1 MQCARCGASNP
12 ADYRF
17 CGSCG
22 NVLQRRPVTI
32 ADEKRVYSHQSAPVS
47 GPSFLGL
54 SGTPDE
60 DQLSYLLEDD
70 EPPRHRGA
78 SILTLLLLVFLLTAG
93 GYAAYWKYYFVP
105 RHAGGAPTP
114 EVPAFAYEHTPAA
127 AHDLSVDSNQ
137 LPSPALA
144 NQFAIQNAPAA
155 LKTSESQPAAANI
168 RSPRPAAKSPES
180 KADAQGDTEDAPPE
194 SAQLVAA
201 GEKYL
206 YGRGVPSNC
215 RQAVKNFEDAADLDD
230 AKAMARLGSMYAS
243 GRCVEFNRVKAYQW
257 FAKAKNADPN
267 ETWAEASMDMLWRT
281 MSRKERAA
289 VLK

>member
-1 MQCARCGASNP
+1 M
-12 ADYRF
+12 
-17 CGSCG
+17 
-22 NVLQRRPVTI
+22 LQRKPATI
-32 ADEKRVYSHQSAPVS
+32 ADQKRVYSHQSAPVS

-54 SGTPDE
+54 SANPDE

-70 EPPRHRGA
+70 ELPHHRGA

-105 RHAGGAPTP
+105 RHAGNAPTP

-127 AHDLSVDSNQ
+127 AHDLSVNANQ

-155 LKTSESQPAAANI
+155 LKTSESQPAAKV
-168 RSPRPAAKSPES
+168 RPPRPAAKVTDP
-180 KADAQGDTEDAPPE
+180 KADAEDTEDAPPE
-194 SAQLVAA
+194 GAQLVAA

-215 RQAVKNFEDAADLDD
+215 RQAVKNFEDAAELDNP
-230 AKAMARLGSMYAS
+230 KAMARLGSMYAS

-267 ETWAEASMDMLWRT
+267 ETWAEASMDMLWRN
-281 MSRKERAA
+281 MSRKERNA